1 MICENIWG
9 KSIAA
14 KGSSKCKGPEA
25 GVCLACS
32 KSSREVHVLEQ
43 REQEGEGDDIRDRDT
58 VQFAQGSRA
67 VARTLASP
75 LSEMDPQEDS
85 KQGRNM
91 N

>member
-1 MICENIWG
+1 M
-9 KSIAA
+9 
-14 KGSSKCKGPEA
+14 
-25 GVCLACS
+25 
-32 KSSREVHVLEQ
+32 LEQ
-43 REQEGEGDDIRDRDT
+43 REQEGEGDDIRDQDT

>member
-1 MICENIWG
+1 M
-9 KSIAA
+9 
-14 KGSSKCKGPEA
+14 
-25 GVCLACS
+25 
-32 KSSREVHVLEQ
+32 LEQ

-75 LSEMDPQEDS
+75 PSEMDPQEDS